1 MTFELVARPITM
13 KPGAHSLHCPDC
25 QIPLDLHQPDEDQPT
40 QLLGTCG
47 GCSKWFLL
55 VEIEPNWNET
65 LLFALPCAEN
75 IRALLAPS
83 LVL

>member
-1 MTFELVARPITM
+1 M

-65 LLFALPCAEN
+65 LLFALPCADN
-75 IRALLAPS
+75 IRAARPIARALTRVSGRDPS
-83 LVL
+83 D